1 VGNTDVVAAA
11 TLPWSQLQSS
21 GLRPFEAAIAAQVP
35 AVMIANATV
44 PGLSSLPASISATV
58 ITGVL
63 RQQLGFQGLVI
74 TDSLSA
80 VAISS
85 AGYSVPQ
92 AAVAALRAG
101 ADMVLYNAGPSSV
114 AQLTD
119 QTVAAIVAAVNSGT
133 LSRAAL
139 QSSVARV
146 LGAKGANLCA

>member
-1 VGNTDVVAAA
+1 MNASTG
-11 TLPWSQLQSS
+11 
-21 GLRPFEAAIAAQVP
+21 FEAAIAAQVP
-35 AVMIANATV
+35 AVMIANASV
-44 PGLSSLPASISATV
+44 PGLSSLPASISSAV
-58 ITGVL
+58 ISGVL
-63 RQQLGFQGLVI
+63 RQRLGFQGLVI

-101 ADMVLYNAGPSSV
+101 ADMVLYNAGPGSV

-146 LGAKGANLCA
+146 LGAKGANLCAA